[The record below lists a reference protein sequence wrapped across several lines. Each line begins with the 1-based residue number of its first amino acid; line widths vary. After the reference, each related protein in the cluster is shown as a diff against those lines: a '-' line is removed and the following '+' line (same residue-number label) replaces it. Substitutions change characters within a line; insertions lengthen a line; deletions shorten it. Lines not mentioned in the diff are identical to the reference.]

1 MERSL
6 GNLIADSMDRS
17 LGYAEGLLQGVTSET
32 FARFATPGGVTVESN
47 HPAFVYGHLSLYGP
61 QILKDLDYDSPA
73 IPERFVEV
81 FSKDAKCVD
90 DPTGDVYPSMEEVT
104 EFFFEGYKAASVA
117 LREVPDGVFAVV
129 NPRGEA
135 AAKKFP
141 TMGSMHTFYGSGH
154 MMIHLGQM
162 SAWRRMQGLGSLG

>member
-17 LGYAEGLLQGVTSET
+17 LGYAEGLLQGVTPET
-32 FARFATPGGVTVESN
+32 FARFATPGGVVVESN

-61 QILKDLDYDSPA
+61 QILKDLEFDSPETPA
-73 IPERFVEV
+73 EFLEV
-81 FSKDAKCVD
+81 FSKDANCTD
-90 DPTGDVYPSMEEVT
+90 DPEGNVYPSMPEVT
-104 EFFFEGYKAASVA
+104 KFFFEGYKAASSA
-117 LREVPDGVFAVV
+117 LRQVPDEVFAVV

-135 AAKKFP
+135 AAQKFP